1 MDFEDKF
8 EYNGRCFGVLLAF
21 DNVLRLLELLQDKE
35 FDHVEKI
42 EIALEMII
50 DEYKPI
56 QNESIET
63 KFKLFKFI
71 LKEFLEIDLDEPA
84 KENPPAANEPA
95 AITPKKTYCFT
106 QDAGIIYASFF
117 RAYKMDL
124 FEQQGKLH
132 WKKFLQ
138 LLLHMDDKSK
148 FKEVLNIRTM
158 KLPKATKYN
167 AEYRKEIQKMKRV
180 YALEDTR
187 TDAEKLQEMSR
198 KLNMIAEQLKT

>member
-1 MDFEDKF
+1 MEFEDKF
-8 EYNGRCFGVLLAF
+8 EYNGRFFSVRLAF
-21 DNVLRLLELLQDKE
+21 DNVLRLLELLQDNE
-35 FDHVEKI
+35 FDYVEKI

-50 DEYKPI
+50 NEYKPI
-56 QNESIET
+56 QNESIEV
-63 KFKLFKFI
+63 KFNLFKFI
-71 LKEFLEIDLDEPA
+71 LKEFLEIDLEEPA
-84 KENPPAANEPA
+84 EENPPAANQPA
-95 AITPKKTYCFT
+95 AETPKKTYCFT

-180 YALEDTR
+180 YALTDTR
-187 TDAEKLQEMSR
+187 TDAEKMQEMSR
-198 KLNMIAEQLKT
+198 KLNAIAEQLKT